1 MPFIVERLNTL
12 REVHNVL
19 LVTNDHVKTLTE
31 LADNTITV
39 SAVDRSTVTVNE
51 MTAVERELTM
61 HAVASGVDFDHGVN
75 DVSSSVRSFVLSLR
89 NSLAFLG

>member
-1 MPFIVERLNTL
+1 M
-12 REVHNVL
+12 RETHNIL
-19 LVTNDHVKTLTE
+19 LVTNDHVKTLTD

-39 SAVDRSTVTVNE
+39 SAIDRSTVTVNE
-51 MTAVERELTM
+51 MTAVDRELAM